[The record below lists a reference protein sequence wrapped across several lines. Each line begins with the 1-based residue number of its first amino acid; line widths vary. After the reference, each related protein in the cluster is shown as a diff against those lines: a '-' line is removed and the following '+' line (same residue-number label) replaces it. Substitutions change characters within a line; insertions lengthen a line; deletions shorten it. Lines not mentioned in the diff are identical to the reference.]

1 VNALSEDRLVDL
13 VVRWAKQNTQKGE
26 AAGLGIDKD
35 TDLIAS
41 GLLDSFGFVDLIM
54 YLESEAGCRVDLI
67 DADPSEFS
75 VVKGLCRLALKNH
88 RADEDGNGQLHYR

>member
-1 VNALSEDRLVDL
+1 MNALSEDRLVDL
-13 VVRWAKQNTQKGE
+13 VVAWAKQNTRKG
-26 AAGLGIDKD
+26 AAVGLRIDKD
-35 TDLIAS
+35 TDLIAT
-41 GLLDSFGFVDLIM
+41 GLLDSFGFVDLLV

>member
-1 VNALSEDRLVDL
+1 MNALSESQLVDL
-13 VVRWAKQNTQKGE
+13 VVGWVKQNGQKSE
-26 AAGLGIDKD
+26 TAGLEINRD

-54 YLESEAGCRVDLI
+54 YLESQDGCKVDLI

-88 RADEDGNGQLHYR
+88 QAAEGADGQPHR